1 MKDKKYKCS
10 SISHESPGYSG
21 LALCRGVVGG
31 LNLSADK
38 AKKMREFCRQN
49 DIRKISVFGSR
60 ARGDYKRD
68 SDIDFLVKFKKTKGL
83 LELLSM
89 EFKLENI
96 FGKKVEII
104 TEGSVPV
111 FLKNAIMEEA
121 VPIL

>member
-1 MKDKKYKCS
+1 MKDNTLTGTGKFL
-10 SISHESPGYSG
+10 I
-21 LALCRGVVGG
+21 GG
-31 LNLSADK
+31 LNLNADK
-38 AKKMREFCRQN
+38 AKKMQEFCRQN

-89 EFKLENI
+89 EFELENI